1 MPSQREKVT
10 ISLYYDELIT
20 IEKLK
25 KQLSDDGLLV
35 APTTSEIV
43 RLAIQVL
50 GEAPHSKLERAV
62 ASVPDRRAGRPK
74 Q

>member
-1 MPSQREKVT
+1 MSPLREKVT

-25 KQLSDDGLLV
+25 KQLSDAGLLV

-43 RLAIQVL
+43 RLAL
-50 GEAPHSKLERAV
+50 HLMGEATPS
-62 ASVPDRRAGRPK
+62 
-74 Q
+74 